1 MKFKSSGS
9 PVFET
14 NNKSNSKETH
24 QEYSQPEIVH
34 DRKPKDKNRSVIGS
48 NIKFRGE
55 MIGTENIHIEGSI
68 EGTIIMKGHNLSI
81 GTQGSIDAN
90 VYANNITIHGKLNGD
105 VLADELISIK
115 SLAEVKGNL
124 IAPRI
129 QLDDGGKFRGSMDM
143 VDSEQEKKDALSNFQ
158 EKLIHPHLP
167 DNSKRN
173 NSKQTD
179 YSKKAVALPSADD
192 IPKSKKDSKD
202 KMMS

>member
-1 MKFKSSGS
+1 MKFKSPDS
-9 PVFET
+9 PVIET
-14 NNKSNSKETH
+14 SNKSSSKETH

-34 DRKPKDKNRSVIGS
+34 DLKLKGKNRSVIGS

-55 MIGTENIHIEGSI
+55 MIGTEDIHIEGSI
-68 EGTIIMKGHNLSI
+68 EGTIIMKGHDLSI

-90 VYANNITIHGKLNGD
+90 VRANNITIHGKLNGD

-143 VDSEQEKKDALSNFQ
+143 VDTEQEKKDAISNFQ

-167 DNSKRN
+167 DNSKEN
-173 NSKQTD
+173 NSKLTN
-179 YSKKAVALPSADD
+179 YSRKAVAQPSADN
-192 IPKSKKDSKD
+192 IPSSKPDSKD
-202 KMMS
+202 KKIL